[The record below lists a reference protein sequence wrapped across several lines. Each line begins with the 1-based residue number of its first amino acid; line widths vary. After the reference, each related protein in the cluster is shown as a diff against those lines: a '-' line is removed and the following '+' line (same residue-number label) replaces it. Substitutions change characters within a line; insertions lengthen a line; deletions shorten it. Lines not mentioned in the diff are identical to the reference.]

1 MGGTLRAQCAADA
14 TDAPRRPRC
23 LGAALRVVAR
33 RGGGAPPPGGAGKKY
48 NKRGPGAPRGG
59 GGGRWGR
66 GG

>member
-33 RGGGAPPPGGAGKKY
+33 RGGGGPAAGGAAKYIKKETA
-48 NKRGPGAPRGG
+48 GADDLLDRLEG
-59 GGGRWGR
+59 
-66 GG
+66 